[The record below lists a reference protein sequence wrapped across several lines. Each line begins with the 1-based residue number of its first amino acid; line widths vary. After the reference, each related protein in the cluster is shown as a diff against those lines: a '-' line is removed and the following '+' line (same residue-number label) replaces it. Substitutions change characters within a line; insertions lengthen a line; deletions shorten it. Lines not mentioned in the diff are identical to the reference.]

1 MYSNSLQKNAFIVY
15 TAEVPPSQEA
25 FASSTSMNGANSPDP
40 ALSPEKQANQI
51 RFETELEFVQCLAN
65 PHYLASL
72 ASQGLLA
79 QPNFVAYL
87 KYLTYWLDV
96 DKGFA
101 RFIVYEALKWR
112 VACQLTLSLGILMRC
127 TI

>member
-1 MYSNSLQKNAFIVY
+1 
-15 TAEVPPSQEA
+15 
-25 FASSTSMNGANSPDP
+25 MNGRSEVNSPDP
-40 ALSPEKQANQI
+40 ASISPEKQANQI

-101 RFIVYEALKWR
+101 RFIVYEAL
-112 VACQLTLSLGILMRC
+112 
-127 TI
+127 

>member
-1 MYSNSLQKNAFIVY
+1 MSAPPEENLP
-15 TAEVPPSQEA
+15 VPP
-25 FASSTSMNGANSPDP
+25 T
-40 ALSPEKQANQI
+40 LSPEREANKI

-79 QPNFVAYL
+79 QSNFVAYL

-101 RFIVYEALKWR
+101 RFIVYEG
-112 VACQLTLSLGILMRC
+112 VTLLSYSNQPRLVGIPTRC
-127 TI
+127 II